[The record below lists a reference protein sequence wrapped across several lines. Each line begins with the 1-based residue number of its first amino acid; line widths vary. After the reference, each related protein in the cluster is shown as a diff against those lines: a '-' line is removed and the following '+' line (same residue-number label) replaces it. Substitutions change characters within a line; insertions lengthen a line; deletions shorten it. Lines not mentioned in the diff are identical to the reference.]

1 MFWKYNTLSTSQIDT
16 LLDTAASTATPVK
29 LQDLLAQEDILQE
42 CKNQNK
48 KLID

>member
-16 LLDTAASTATPVK
+16 LLDNAASSSTPVN
-29 LQDLLAQEDILQE
+29 LEDLLAQDDILQE

-48 KLID
+48 KLVE